1 LQLLWIVAGFLQA
14 GAGVVVGAYGYLG
27 RLPFVPHVE
36 DDITAGLQIEMHGA
50 ASFFYF
56 LFATPLGWLALW
68 LFVEG
73 LMRVLSAAMDQ
84 PFSTLPIV
92 LARAASKLRPP
103 KKLPD
108 DRVIEREDG
117 FVIDSARDYDWHA
130 LSTIELGGAHY
141 AVTREAGHSDD
152 QERPHRYR
160 LTPITPD
167 HVVRT
172 VTRYPPT
179 SGGA

>member
-1 LQLLWIVAGFLQA
+1 MRFLWIVAGFLQA
-14 GAGVVVGAYGYLG
+14 AAGVVVGGYGYFG
-27 RLPFVPHVE
+27 QQPVVAHVE
-36 DDITAGLQIEMHGA
+36 SDITAGLQLQMHGA
-50 ASFFYF
+50 ASFWYF
-56 LFATPLGWLALW
+56 LVATPLGWLALW

-92 LARAASKLRPP
+92 LARAAWSLKPK
-103 KKLPD
+103 KKLPPD
-108 DRVIEREDG
+108 VVTERDDG
-117 FVIDSARDYDWHA
+117 FIIDSARDYDWHA

-141 AVTREAGHSDD
+141 AVTREAGTS
-152 QERPHRYR
+152 ERPHRYR

-172 VTRYPPT
+172 VTRYPPPT
-179 SGGA
+179 SGGAR